1 MSSLAADLAA
11 ILAGVR
17 RPGDFFVSGTA
28 KLRAPS
34 LQVEGVG
41 PVALPLLPVQAAQL
55 SGSDSP
61 TMIGVCRYLG
71 KAATT
76 AQASLMVLS

>member
-1 MSSLAADLAA
+1 MSSLAADLTA

-28 KLRAPS
+28 ELRAPS

-55 SGSDSP
+55 
-61 TMIGVCRYLG
+61 
-71 KAATT
+71 AAHLM
-76 AQASLMVLS
+76 AAAKKRSLTRQYGAVGG